1 MNETN
6 KNKRK
11 HDRYDTELKVY
22 FDCVYELKTLVKF
35 QVKDPDAKT
44 PLLRKYSALSKN
56 ISAEGICFST
66 GKKLN
71 PGDLLKLEIYLPQ
84 EANPICMDGEVR
96 WCTNIPSLAGESESK
111 FDVGIRLL
119 TVADQSVENSVYFDE
134 PNQITWS
141 VVLESVLGGFK
152 TARFKRAQPDKP

>member
-56 ISAEGICFST
+56 ISAEGICFSKDAALCLT
-66 GKKLN
+66 GK
-71 PGDLLKLEIYLPQ
+71 PFVQ
-84 EANPICMDGEVR
+84 EP
-96 WCTNIPSLAGESESK
+96 PS
-111 FDVGIRLL
+111 
-119 TVADQSVENSVYFDE
+119 
-134 PNQITWS
+134 NQH
-141 VVLESVLGGFK
+141 G
-152 TARFKRAQPDKP
+152 